1 MNYCIPDVYEMPH
14 MGMGGYGVP
23 GGGEHCMYAGEGP
36 VYGQC
41 EPQRLHHPPCME
53 PTWPPPPGQHYSCS
67 YSAGPPVFKNEYCG
81 VEIPLGHF
89 HHQPEY
95 FPDIK
100 SDISHLQW
108 MQGAHKRG
116 TLTGSRH
123 ISLRFSFEPHSVLDM
138 LMMSQYFFNL
148 ITNTGT

>member
-14 MGMGGYGVP
+14 MGMGGYGMP
-23 GGGEHCMYAGEGP
+23 AGGEHCMYSGEGP
-36 VYGQC
+36 IYSHC

-53 PTWPPPPGQHYSCS
+53 PTWPPPPAQHYSCS

-116 TLTGSRH
+116 TSTSFPAMLVDVVL
-123 ISLRFSFEPHSVLDM
+123 SLIVLLKSCCCFD
-138 LMMSQYFFNL
+138 
-148 ITNTGT
+148 